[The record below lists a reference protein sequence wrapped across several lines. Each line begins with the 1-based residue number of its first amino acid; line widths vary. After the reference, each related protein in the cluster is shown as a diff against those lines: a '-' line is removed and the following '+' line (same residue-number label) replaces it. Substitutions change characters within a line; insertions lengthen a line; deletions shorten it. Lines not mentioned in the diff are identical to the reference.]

1 MIQVDNEKALRDALV
16 SCSGDIELTR
26 SFPVSEPIVIT
37 GRAQIRGA
45 GLSANSCEGAV
56 VLFRAPAFF
65 DIMVSV
71 EGGDAV
77 FKNLVID
84 GTFQSDRNSGK
95 DIEAIFYLSAGSLTL
110 DESVRLKNRARE
122 NHRDEN
128 FSASPAGSSSNTCMP
143 QFSDNIH
150 VKSFRSAARE
160 DGIFGSP
167 PADLSGK
174 ISVQPSPLLS
184 TEPSEKI
191 PHLLLLPENTSS
203 APVRPFPSMAETT
216 FTKGF
221 RITFRGGCDHT
232 FPAARF
238 LRLLCRRGIAVPQS
252 AGIAAYDSHSLL
264 TDFLSP
270 SLTTMDPEIAA
281 MTREALQLA
290 GSIKAGKPLFGKMT
304 KAVFVPGESAYCQ

>member
-174 ISVQPSPLLS
+174 ISVQPPPLLS

-238 LRLLCRRGIAVPQS
+238 LPHPVMSDEHASAAIPLQIPVKRGYRFSGWQTGDKKIYQ
-252 AGIAAYDSHSLL
+252 
-264 TDFLSP
+264 
-270 SLTTMDPEIAA
+270 
-281 MTREALQLA
+281 
-290 GSIKAGKPLFGKMT
+290 
-304 KAVFVPGESAYCQ
+304 PGEIITGITANLMLTAVWESVQ